1 MKERKK
7 LLDMSEKPSRKNM
20 KSFVAKQI
28 LHYLDE
34 DPDKALP
41 NLLSWAD
48 KFDKDN
54 LFPSQRAA
62 FHKVIDNPDNNWY
75 RLIKSL
81 WTDLTLG
88 CGKPFSKISLST

>member
-1 MKERKK
+1 
-7 LLDMSEKPSRKNM
+7 MSEKTLPENM

-62 FHKVIDNPDNNWY
+62 FHKGTHTFKIRCVIPEFFIAQRFINSHHIGIGIVY
-75 RLIKSL
+75 IFLFF
-81 WTDLTLG
+81 T
-88 CGKPFSKISLST
+88 